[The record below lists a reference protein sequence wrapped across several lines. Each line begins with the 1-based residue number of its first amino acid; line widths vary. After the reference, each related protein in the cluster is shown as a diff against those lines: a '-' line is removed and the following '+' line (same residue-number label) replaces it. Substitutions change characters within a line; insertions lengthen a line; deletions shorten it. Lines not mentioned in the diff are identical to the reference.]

1 MFRKVFISHAG
12 EDTWIASQI
21 ADRCEKLGATTF
33 LDEKQIAI
41 GADFEADIL
50 AALKTSQEFLLLAT
64 PWSLEREYVWLELGG
79 AWRGELYI
87 VALLLGVTATK
98 IQSKTRVPSILKKR
112 NLIALNSIDRY
123 FAELAERIKNS
134 TSI

>member
-1 MFRKVFISHAG
+1 MSRKVFISHAG
-12 EDTWIASQI
+12 EDTWIASRI
-21 ADRCEKLGATTF
+21 AERCEKLGATTF

-64 PWSLEREYVWLELGG
+64 PWSLKREYVWLELGG

-87 VALLLGVTATK
+87 VALLLGVTATQ

-112 NLIALNSIDRY
+112 NLIALNAVDRY
-123 FAELAERIKNS
+123 FDELARRIRK
-134 TSI
+134 SI